1 VSAIAFDQ
9 AGDLDLLLFRQDGV
23 ISAAQA
29 RAFHSKAAIEHRVA
43 SGRWQ
48 RLHRGVFSTETGSV
62 RHSQR
67 LWCAVLAC
75 GPDAFL
81 AGLTA
86 IAADG
91 LRSPGFVTDVL
102 IPLSRRVIRPP
113 HGVVVHR
120 SSVMPESDLH
130 RMAGPPRTR
139 TARSLVDAAQWS
151 TSTDAVRAGVA
162 DAFRRRL
169 VGLDD
174 VLGVLDRLPR
184 AKNRAWIR
192 QVTLD
197 AAGGAHSLAEL
208 NYVDLGRRSGL
219 PEPSCQVMR
228 RDADGG
234 RRYLDIRYDE
244 WGVHVEIDGGHH
256 LDAAAWWADMKRQNN
271 IWIPGDRILRFPAW
285 VIRERPDEVIAQ
297 VRAAL
302 WAAGWCG

>member
-1 VSAIAFDQ
+1 M
-9 AGDLDLLLFRQDGV
+9 LFRQDGV

-29 RAFHSKAAIEHRVA
+29 RAFHTAAAIEHRVA

-48 RLHRGVFSTETGSV
+48 RLHRGVFSTENGAV
-62 RHSQR
+62 RYSQR

-91 LRSPGFVTDVL
+91 LRSPGFVVDVL

-113 HGVVVHR
+113 RGVVVHR
-120 SSVMPESDLH
+120 SSVMPEGDLH

-139 TARSLVDAAQWS
+139 TARSLVDAAAWS
-151 TSTDAVRAGVA
+151 TSDAVRAAIA

-174 VLGVLDRLPR
+174 VLDVLDRLPR
-184 AKNRAWIR
+184 AKNRAWVG
-192 QVTLD
+192 QVARD

-208 NYVDLGRRSGL
+208 NYLDLSRRSGL
-219 PEPSCQVMR
+219 PEPSRQVVR
-228 RDADGG
+228 RTTNGG
-234 RRYLDIRYDE
+234 RRYLDVRYDE

-256 LDAAAWWADMKRQNN
+256 LDAAAWWADMKRQNE

-285 VIRERPDEVIAQ
+285 VVRERPDEVIAQ

-302 WAAGWCG
+302 RAAGWRG